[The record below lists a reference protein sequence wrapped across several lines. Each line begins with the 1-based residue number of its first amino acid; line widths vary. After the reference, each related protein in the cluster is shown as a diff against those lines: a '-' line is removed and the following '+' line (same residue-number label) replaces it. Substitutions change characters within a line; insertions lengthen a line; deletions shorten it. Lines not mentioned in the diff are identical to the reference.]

1 MTARRLLALAATST
15 MAALVLGTTS
25 APASA
30 RTVDDH
36 CVQQSAPIPLRALPA
51 AARSGCSLVGRV
63 VTHGR
68 ISVVVPPAGVSA
80 AGDGIGRHGDVRGLT
95 VTNTGRTVKA
105 VRTVPT
111 TAGLG
116 GGGWY
121 LAPLSSS
128 TTTGTTTTTS
138 TSTPGRT
145 SPARAG
151 SPAAC
156 QDRTFHLEHHKWRS
170 HLRYRINLG
179 RMPNRFSKKDVT
191 RQIQR
196 ANGNMRLGRNT
207 CGKPHLRT
215 PTSRYLG
222 HTHSQPN
229 VSVSGSSVRCGS
241 FNTRNVVG
249 FGNLPG
255 GLLGWTCYWWNGTG
269 RMVAADMRIDN
280 GRYLATHLPKT
291 CQNKW
296 DLEGTVT
303 HEWGHAYGMAHTGSG
318 HQNLTMQH
326 LLAPCSTYARTLG
339 IGDWLGMNKLY
350 GHRR

>member
-1 MTARRLLALAATST
+1 
-15 MAALVLGTTS
+15 V
-25 APASA
+25 
-30 RTVDDH
+30 
-36 CVQQSAPIPLRALPA
+36 
-51 AARSGCSLVGRV
+51 
-63 VTHGR
+63 
-68 ISVVVPPAGVSA
+68 
-80 AGDGIGRHGDVRGLT
+80 AGDGLGRHGEVTGLRVANVGGDVRAVL
-95 VTNTGRTVKA
+95 GRA
-105 VRTVPT
+105 PHSGS
-111 TAGLG
+111 AG
-116 GGGWY
+116 
-121 LAPLSSS
+121 
-128 TTTGTTTTTS
+128 
-138 TSTPGRT
+138 
-145 SPARAG
+145 AG
-151 SPAAC
+151 SNPPAC
-156 QDRTFHLEHHKWRS
+156 KDRTFHLEAHSWATS
-170 HLRYRINLG
+170 LRYRVALAHAPK
-179 RMPNRFSKKDVT
+179 RYHHRTLV
-191 RQIQR
+191 RQIKAADVNVR
-196 ANGNMRLGRNT
+196 KGRNT

-280 GRYLATHLPKT
+280 GPYLATHLPKT

-296 DLEGTVT
+296 DFEGTVT

-350 GHRR
+350 GHRH